1 MFAERST
8 SYRRPAAALNL
19 VPPCLSRRWCLHAR
33 ECVLRQCCR
42 VAHRAL
48 VLQIV
53 QNHQTAHHTTVQMK
67 VVALISG
74 GKDSFMSLDMCQQ
87 DGHQARGLSTSMR
100 ALE

>member
-1 MFAERST
+1 
-8 SYRRPAAALNL
+8 
-19 VPPCLSRRWCLHAR
+19 
-33 ECVLRQCCR
+33 
-42 VAHRAL
+42 
-48 VLQIV
+48 
-53 QNHQTAHHTTVQMK
+53 MK